1 MKMPK
6 TVSFEGT
13 NTFKIKFENTDKIF
27 KVSLNKVTKDINLNI
42 KTTS

>member
-6 TVSFEGT
+6 AISFENT

-27 KVSLNKVTKDINLNI
+27 KVSLNKVTKDTILKI
-42 KTTS
+42 KTT

>member
-6 TVSFEGT
+6 TVSFEDV
-13 NTFKIKFENTDKIF
+13 NTFKIKFKNTDKIF

>member
-6 TVSFEGT
+6 AVSFENT

-27 KVSLNKVTKDINLNI
+27 KVSLNKVIKNININI

>member
-6 TVSFEGT
+6 TVSLESA

-27 KVSLNKVTKDINLNI
+27 KVFLNKVTKDINLNI